1 MSAEERALHENRMD
15 QLNDGIP
22 YEAEDAPDPAA
33 RARRRRLLIGV
44 GIITG
49 VIALLAL
56 TPPYLNVN
64 RLQRRIVASMSAS
77 LGRPVH
83 LDNVTLHLLPVPGF
97 TLQNLVVSEDP
108 AFGDEPVIRANEVDI
123 TLRPSSLW
131 RRQVELGSIRF
142 VEPSLNL
149 VRNAAGRWNVE
160 SLLMHAAALDAAP
173 TAQRTAG
180 PEPRFPYI
188 EATDGRI
195 NVKIGEEKKP
205 FSLSGTDFALWLPT
219 ATTWRLRMEGSPART
234 DENISD
240 PGVLKLEG
248 ELQRAP
254 TLGQV
259 PVNLK
264 ANWAGAPLGEVS
276 RLLTG
281 EDAGWRG
288 RLDLDATVTGTLS
301 AAQLATKV
309 QFDGLRRADFVPA
322 RLLEVEL
329 RCSGTSNLA
338 AAIVTQPTCSVER
351 QGLTVAAGSLDLATL
366 HPTAPTVTATAVQES
381 WLLDL
386 ARLFSQRI
394 PTQETGSGVVTGS
407 LAKVSVAPSAADT
420 KHGTRKL
427 AVAPLLTPGWTGALS
442 GPVDTFLPAATP
454 SSAAGAAIA
463 AHAPQAFTLV
473 GAGDAL
479 SLAPLTF
486 APAGGQS
493 LVLSGAVT
501 RAGYTLRL
509 VGSVSREA
517 LEKLRNELPPLGD
530 GLDAAIPAIAAH
542 VNLPAAGAAA
552 TLPAAAAPDRVLKVD
567 VTCTRSWR
575 APQTCTATTPAPP
588 TRKHRR

>member
-1 MSAEERALHENRMD
+1 MSAEDRATDENRMD
-15 QLNDGIP
+15 ELNDGIL
-22 YEAEDAPDPAA
+22 YDAEDTPDPAKYL
-33 RARRRRLLIGV
+33 RRRRILLGV
-44 GIITG
+44 AATTA
-49 VIALLAL
+49 VVALLAL

-131 RRQVELGSIRF
+131 RRQVELGTIRF

-149 VRNAAGRWNVE
+149 VRNAQGRWNVE

-173 TAQRTAG
+173 TAQRSAG

-205 FSLSGTDFALWLPT
+205 FSLTSTDFALWLPS

-259 PVNLK
+259 PINLK
-264 ANWAGAPLGEVS
+264 ANWAGAPLGEAS

-288 RLDLDATVTGTLS
+288 RLDLDTTITGTLS
-301 AAQLATKV
+301 TAQLATKV
-309 QFDGLRRADFVPA
+309 QLDGLRRADFVPP

-329 RCSGTSNLA
+329 HCSGTSNLA
-338 AAIVTQPTCSVER
+338 AAIVLQPSCSVQR
-351 QGLTVAAGSLDLATL
+351 QGLTVSASSLDLATL
-366 HPTAPTVTATAVQES
+366 HPNETTITANALQES

-394 PTQETGSGVVTGS
+394 PAQESGSGVITGTITRVS
-407 LAKVSVAPSAADT
+407 AVPLASTATREGRKSATAPNP
-420 KHGTRKL
+420 K
-427 AVAPLLTPGWTGALS
+427 PGWTGTLS
-442 GPVDTFLPAATP
+442 GPIADFLAPPAPMATP
-454 SSAAGAAIA
+454 AGSAGV
-463 AHAPQAFTLV
+463 APTPPTFVLT

-479 SLAPLTF
+479 SLTPLSLVST
-486 APAGGQS
+486 GGQS
-493 LVLSGAVT
+493 LVLSGTVS
-501 RAGYTLRL
+501 RSGYTLRL
-509 VGSVSREA
+509 QGTVLQEDLQR
-517 LEKLRNELPPLGD
+517 LRNELPPLGD
-530 GLDAAIPAIAAH
+530 DLDAVIPG
-542 VNLPAAGAAA
+542 LSSSAAA
-552 TLPAAAAPDRVLKVD
+552 TPSAGSAGIANIGARLLQVD
-567 VTCTRSWR
+567 ATCARSWR
-575 APQTCTATTPAPP
+575 GPQTCTIASPP
-588 TRKHRR
+588 QQARKHHR

>member
-1 MSAEERALHENRMD
+1 MD
-15 QLNDGIP
+15 QLNDGITH
-22 YEAEDAPDPAA
+22 EAEDAPDPAA
-33 RARRRRLLIGV
+33 RARRRRVLIGV
-44 GIITG
+44 GITTG
-49 VIALLAL
+49 VVALLAL

-149 VRNAAGRWNVE
+149 VRNDEGRWNVE
-160 SLLMHAAALDAAP
+160 SLLMHAAALDAVP

-205 FSLSGTDFALWLPT
+205 FSLTSTDFALWLPT

-264 ANWAGAPLGEVS
+264 ANWAGAPLGEAS

-309 QFDGLRRADFVPA
+309 QLDGLRRADFVPA

-351 QGLTVAAGSLDLATL
+351 QGLTVAAASLDLATL

-407 LAKVSVAPSAADT
+407 LAKVAVAPTAAAP
-420 KHGTRKL
+420 KHGSRKL
-427 AVAPLLTPGWTGALS
+427 AAAPTPTPGWTGSLS
-442 GPVDTFLPAATP
+442 GPVDTFLPTATP
-454 SSAAGAAIA
+454 SSASSTAAGTAIA
-463 AHAPQAFTLV
+463 AHAPQAFMLV

-509 VGSVSREA
+509 AGSVSRES

-575 APQTCTATTPAPP
+575 TPQTCTATTPAPP